1 MEELFKQL
9 LTPAIITAFTALI
22 SGIYAYFQKKK
33 EEYRKYVYENK
44 QEDFKKLIVYAEEIA
59 ELSPESSEKIKKLL
73 FKISQRINPYGRR
86 IKTFGLYQ
94 WVRDDGYIWFKIDDI
109 GKKIK
114 EGSVESEDLEELA
127 HRIQVSK
134 RLLDVK
140 IEKDASSISSSQ
152 LWFYFLQYSM
162 LLLQFLLGYFLFQ
175 QWSNAKDEYLITSIL
190 ILSYCLLVSFFS
202 LLILPELIVG
212 SGDNDKKTIML
223 EYLLIPAVDA
233 WSIVTLSSDRTNS
246 VKSIS
251 LGIGLFLLFSIII
264 LSIVIL
270 KSTIFGKSEVGKV
283 STIYKFE
290 YASLQSTKEKGVWKS
305 FIEINKFCKK
315 GNRVE

>member
-9 LTPAIITAFTALI
+9 LTPAIITVFTALI

-33 EEYRKYVYENK
+33 EVYRKYVYENK

-114 EGSVESEDLEELA
+114 EGSVEPEDLEELA

-140 IEKDASSISSSQ
+140 IEKDTSSISSSQ
-152 LWFYFLQYSM
+152 LWLYFLQYSM

-175 QWSNAKDEYLITSIL
+175 QWSNTKDEYLITSIL
-190 ILSYCLLVSFFS
+190 FLSYCLLVSIVS
-202 LLILPELIVG
+202 LLLLPELVVG
-212 SGDNDKKTIML
+212 SGN
-223 EYLLIPAVDA
+223 
-233 WSIVTLSSDRTNS
+233 SDRKTPILYSILIS
-246 VKSIS
+246 VIDALVVRVICKDIIGVERSNF
-251 LGIGLFLLFSIII
+251 LG
-264 LSIVIL
+264 V
-270 KSTIFGKSEVGKV
+270 V
-283 STIYKFE
+283 SFFY
-290 YASLQSTKEKGVWKS
+290 
-305 FIEINKFCKK
+305 FCL
-315 GNRVE
+315 

>member
-1 MEELFKQL
+1 M
-9 LTPAIITAFTALI
+9 
-22 SGIYAYFQKKK
+22 
-33 EEYRKYVYENK
+33 
-44 QEDFKKLIVYAEEIA
+44 
-59 ELSPESSEKIKKLL
+59 
-73 FKISQRINPYGRR
+73 
-86 IKTFGLYQ
+86 
-94 WVRDDGYIWFKIDDI
+94 
-109 GKKIK
+109 
-114 EGSVESEDLEELA
+114 
-127 HRIQVSK
+127 
-134 RLLDVK
+134 K

-202 LLILPELIVG
+202 LLILPERIVG
-212 SGDNDKKTIML
+212 SGDNDKKTFML